1 MEAREVSLLT
11 ENARL
16 KKKNIVLAMKV
27 EDLGLAV
34 KNRGTVIKDAIAE
47 LDHDSIRW
55 HGEIQ
60 RNGTAE
66 EKVHEENET
75 SRTRDKSR
83 MTIRKIKGRQHRR
96 SGLIRFYKQ
105 K

>member
-55 HGEIQ
+55 HGRFKEMELLRRRCTRRMRLQ
-60 RNGTAE
+60 EPETRAE
-66 EKVHEENET
+66 
-75 SRTRDKSR
+75 
-83 MTIRKIKGRQHRR
+83 
-96 SGLIRFYKQ
+96 
-105 K
+105 